1 MSGEQADQ
9 PLGARPWKLRLLLLT
24 ALLTFGAWLGISFV
38 PLPRGITEPPAS
50 GLEFLDRHGRTL
62 RELRDGQEQFS
73 RTAAEGEIPTVLM
86 QATLAAEDQR
96 FWSHN
101 GVDWRATLRAAWQLV
116 RNGRIVSGG
125 SSITQQLV
133 KLAAP
138 RPRTFRTK
146 LIEAAQAL
154 RLEREWDKPRILA
167 AYLNRLDYGNLR
179 AGSDAAARHYFDKAP
194 ADLSAAE
201 AAFLAGLPQ
210 APSRLNPRARFAGA
224 KRRQEWILGRMHA
237 LSWLTSEDY
246 TRALAEPLQLAP
258 PRREFAAPHFVDLIV
273 GQRASPDFRF
283 PAAAGAGNGSD
294 TNARWNWAECQPNA
308 AVRAPSPL
316 LGGGEKVAE
325 GRMRGGAANAD
336 GRHPTPQPSPL
347 LRGRER
353 VPERVTTTLDLELNR
368 FVEQTLRSQLARLRE
383 QQVGNGAAVVLDNR
397 TGAVLALVGSEDY
410 FAPAAG
416 QVNGAWA
423 PRSAG
428 STLKPFTYAL
438 AFERGATPA
447 SIVADVPCEF
457 STATG
462 VFAPVNYDRHC
473 HGPVR
478 HRLALAN
485 SLNIPAVR
493 VLDELG
499 GAAVLH
505 ARLRACGLTTLT
517 QPAEHYGLGLTL
529 GNAEVRLLELANAYA
544 CLARL
549 GEWRPWR
556 LLEGAGD
563 YKSPTRVISRE
574 AAWLVADVL
583 ADNRARALAFGLE
596 TPLRFDFPVACK
608 TGTSTDYRDNWAV
621 GYTPE
626 FTVAVWAGNFDGS
639 PMRGVSGVT
648 GAGPVLHTIF
658 QNLRTRFST
667 TWYAPPSGWVQ
678 REVHP
683 LTGKLVT
690 EDARRSLTKD
700 FAAVREWFPPD
711 RLPPVSSAADFDAS
725 GRVLLP
731 SEYRAWFQSGDN
743 GFGDR
748 VALATRPQFTSLR
761 VLSPVPGTVFYLDP
775 DLPDS
780 ARRIALH
787 ASGGRECRW
796 ESESL
801 TLDRATGL
809 PQALLTEG
817 RHRLTV
823 HDLAK
828 GTRAETWVEVRK
840 L

>member
-73 RTAAEGEIPTVLM
+73 RTAAEGEIPAVLM

-237 LSWLTSEDY
+237 LGWLTSEDY
-246 TRALAEPLQLAP
+246 TRSLAEPVQLAP
-258 PRREFAAPHFVDLIV
+258 PRREFAAPHFVDLLLE
-273 GQRASPDFRF
+273 REAPDTSR
-283 PAAAGAGNGSD
+283 
-294 TNARWNWAECQPNA
+294 
-308 AVRAPSPL
+308 
-316 LGGGEKVAE
+316 
-325 GRMRGGAANAD
+325 
-336 GRHPTPQPSPL
+336 PQ
-347 LRGRER
+347 
-353 VPERVTTTLDLELNR
+353 RVTTTLDLELNR

-505 ARLRACGLTTLT
+505 ARLRACGLTTLA

-658 QNLRTRFST
+658 QNLRTRFGT
-667 TWYAPPSGWVQ
+667 TWFEPPTGWVQ

-801 TLDRATGL
+801 TLDRAAGL

-823 HDLAK
+823 HDLAT
-828 GTRAETWVEVRK
+828 GTRAETWVDVRK

>member
-258 PRREFAAPHFVDLIV
+258 PRREFAAPHFVDLLLE
-273 GQRASPDFRF
+273 REPPDTSR
-283 PAAAGAGNGSD
+283 
-294 TNARWNWAECQPNA
+294 
-308 AVRAPSPL
+308 
-316 LGGGEKVAE
+316 
-325 GRMRGGAANAD
+325 
-336 GRHPTPQPSPL
+336 PQ
-347 LRGRER
+347 
-353 VPERVTTTLDLELNR
+353 RVTTTLDLELNR

-658 QNLRTRFST
+658 QNLRTRFGT
-667 TWYAPPSGWVQ
+667 TWFEPPTGWVQ

-828 GTRAETWVEVRK
+828 GTRAETWVDVRK

>member
-237 LSWLTSEDY
+237 LGWLTSEDFN
-246 TRALAEPLQLAP
+246 RALAEPVQLAP
-258 PRREFAAPHFVDLIV
+258 PRREFAAPHFVDLLLE
-273 GQRASPDFRF
+273 REAPDTSR
-283 PAAAGAGNGSD
+283 
-294 TNARWNWAECQPNA
+294 
-308 AVRAPSPL
+308 
-316 LGGGEKVAE
+316 
-325 GRMRGGAANAD
+325 
-336 GRHPTPQPSPL
+336 PQ
-347 LRGRER
+347 
-353 VPERVTTTLDLELNR
+353 RVTTTLDLELNR

-658 QNLRTRFST
+658 QNLRTRFGT
-667 TWYAPPSGWVQ
+667 TWFEPPTGWVQ

-823 HDLAK
+823 HDLAT
-828 GTRAETWVEVRK
+828 GTRAETWVDVRK

>member
-38 PLPRGITEPPAS
+38 PLPLGITEPPAS

-73 RTAAEGEIPTVLM
+73 RTAAEGEIPAVLM

-96 FWSHN
+96 FWSHS
-101 GVDWRATLRAAWQLV
+101 GVDWRATLRATWQLV

-133 KLAAP
+133 KLAEP

-146 LIEAAQAL
+146 LVEAAQAL

-237 LSWLTSEDY
+237 LGWLTSEDFN
-246 TRALAEPLQLAP
+246 RALTEPVQLAP
-258 PRREFAAPHFVDLIV
+258 PRREFAAPHFVDLLLE
-273 GQRASPDFRF
+273 REAPDTSR
-283 PAAAGAGNGSD
+283 
-294 TNARWNWAECQPNA
+294 
-308 AVRAPSPL
+308 
-316 LGGGEKVAE
+316 
-325 GRMRGGAANAD
+325 
-336 GRHPTPQPSPL
+336 PQ
-347 LRGRER
+347 
-353 VPERVTTTLDLELNR
+353 RVTTTLDLELNR

-383 QQVGNGAAVVLDNR
+383 QQVGNGAAVVLDNH

-457 STATG
+457 PTATG

-505 ARLRACGLTTLT
+505 ERLRACGMTTLT
-517 QPAEHYGLGLTL
+517 QPAAHYGLGLTL

-556 LLEGAGD
+556 LLERAD
-563 YKSPTRVISRE
+563 DCKSPTRVISRE

-583 ADNRARALAFGLE
+583 ADNHARALAFGLE

-658 QNLRTRFST
+658 QNLRARFGT
-667 TWYAPPSGWVQ
+667 TWFEPPTGWVQ

-690 EDARRSLTKD
+690 EDARRSLAKD
-700 FAAVREWFPPD
+700 FASVREWFPPN

-801 TLDRATGL
+801 TLDRAAGL

-823 HDLAK
+823 HDLAT

>member
-246 TRALAEPLQLAP
+246 TRSLAEPVQLAP
-258 PRREFAAPHFVDLIV
+258 PRREFAAPHFVDLLLE
-273 GQRASPDFRF
+273 REAPDTSR
-283 PAAAGAGNGSD
+283 
-294 TNARWNWAECQPNA
+294 
-308 AVRAPSPL
+308 
-316 LGGGEKVAE
+316 
-325 GRMRGGAANAD
+325 
-336 GRHPTPQPSPL
+336 PQ
-347 LRGRER
+347 
-353 VPERVTTTLDLELNR
+353 RVTTTLDLELNR

-658 QNLRTRFST
+658 QNLRTRFGT
-667 TWYAPPSGWVQ
+667 TWFEPPTGWVQ

-823 HDLAK
+823 HDLAT
-828 GTRAETWVEVRK
+828 GTRAETWVDVRK

>member
-237 LSWLTSEDY
+237 LGWLTSEDY
-246 TRALAEPLQLAP
+246 TRSLAEPVQLAP
-258 PRREFAAPHFVDLIV
+258 PRREFAAPHFVDLLLE
-273 GQRASPDFRF
+273 REPPDTSR
-283 PAAAGAGNGSD
+283 
-294 TNARWNWAECQPNA
+294 
-308 AVRAPSPL
+308 
-316 LGGGEKVAE
+316 
-325 GRMRGGAANAD
+325 
-336 GRHPTPQPSPL
+336 PQ
-347 LRGRER
+347 
-353 VPERVTTTLDLELNR
+353 RVTTTLDLELNR
-368 FVEQTLRSQLARLRE
+368 FVEQTLRSLLARLRE

-505 ARLRACGLTTLT
+505 ARLRACGLTTLA

-563 YKSPTRVISRE
+563 CESPTRVISRE

-658 QNLRTRFST
+658 QNLRTRFGT
-667 TWYAPPSGWVQ
+667 TWFEPPTGWVQ

-801 TLDRATGL
+801 TLDRAAGL

-823 HDLAK
+823 HDLAT
-828 GTRAETWVEVRK
+828 GTRAETWVDVRK

>member
-1 MSGEQADQ
+1 
-9 PLGARPWKLRLLLLT
+9 
-24 ALLTFGAWLGISFV
+24 
-38 PLPRGITEPPAS
+38 
-50 GLEFLDRHGRTL
+50 
-62 RELRDGQEQFS
+62 
-73 RTAAEGEIPTVLM
+73 
-86 QATLAAEDQR
+86 
-96 FWSHN
+96 
-101 GVDWRATLRAAWQLV
+101 
-116 RNGRIVSGG
+116 
-125 SSITQQLV
+125 
-133 KLAAP
+133 
-138 RPRTFRTK
+138 
-146 LIEAAQAL
+146 
-154 RLEREWDKPRILA
+154 
-167 AYLNRLDYGNLR
+167 
-179 AGSDAAARHYFDKAP
+179 
-194 ADLSAAE
+194 
-201 AAFLAGLPQ
+201 
-210 APSRLNPRARFAGA
+210 
-224 KRRQEWILGRMHA
+224 
-237 LSWLTSEDY
+237 
-246 TRALAEPLQLAP
+246 
-258 PRREFAAPHFVDLIV
+258 
-273 GQRASPDFRF
+273 
-283 PAAAGAGNGSD
+283 
-294 TNARWNWAECQPNA
+294 
-308 AVRAPSPL
+308 
-316 LGGGEKVAE
+316 
-325 GRMRGGAANAD
+325 
-336 GRHPTPQPSPL
+336 
-347 LRGRER
+347 
-353 VPERVTTTLDLELNR
+353 
-368 FVEQTLRSQLARLRE
+368 
-383 QQVGNGAAVVLDNR
+383 
-397 TGAVLALVGSEDY
+397 
-410 FAPAAG
+410 
-416 QVNGAWA
+416 
-423 PRSAG
+423 
-428 STLKPFTYAL
+428 
-438 AFERGATPA
+438 
-447 SIVADVPCEF
+447 
-457 STATG
+457 
-462 VFAPVNYDRHC
+462 
-473 HGPVR
+473 VR

-505 ARLRACGLTTLT
+505 ARLRACGLTTLA

-658 QNLRTRFST
+658 QNLRTRFGT
-667 TWYAPPSGWVQ
+667 TWFEPPTGWVQ

-801 TLDRATGL
+801 TLDRAAGL

-823 HDLAK
+823 HDLAT
-828 GTRAETWVEVRK
+828 GTRAETWVDVRK

>member
-237 LSWLTSEDY
+237 LGWLTSEDY

-258 PRREFAAPHFVDLIV
+258 PRREFAAPHFVDLLLE
-273 GQRASPDFRF
+273 REAPDTSR
-283 PAAAGAGNGSD
+283 
-294 TNARWNWAECQPNA
+294 
-308 AVRAPSPL
+308 
-316 LGGGEKVAE
+316 
-325 GRMRGGAANAD
+325 
-336 GRHPTPQPSPL
+336 PQ
-347 LRGRER
+347 
-353 VPERVTTTLDLELNR
+353 RVTTTLDLELNR

-658 QNLRTRFST
+658 QNLRTRFGT
-667 TWYAPPSGWVQ
+667 TWFEPPTGWVQ

-823 HDLAK
+823 HDLAT
-828 GTRAETWVEVRK
+828 GTRAETWVDVRK